1 MQANNLSKCR
11 DSIIKAFKDGTFLSE
26 HLKNSDD
33 GAHNYK
39 LENVNEF
46 IEKIKLM
53 EEKINSSLFK
63 EFFELSSP
71 AKYAKELINIKNR
84 DENKEIVAEIEN
96 RKSDLKDEIK
106 RMSEKEKKDKNVDET
121 LEIIKKIIDLNKD
134 AQN

>member
-1 MQANNLSKCR
+1 MSL
-11 DSIIKAFKDGTFLSE
+11 
-26 HLKNSDD
+26 LK
-33 GAHNYK
+33 K
-39 LENVNEF
+39 LNQW
-46 IEKIKLM
+46 KK
-53 EEKINSSLFK
+53 KINSSLFK

>member
-1 MQANNLSKCR
+1 MSL
-11 DSIIKAFKDGTFLSE
+11 
-26 HLKNSDD
+26 LK
-33 GAHNYK
+33 K
-39 LENVNEF
+39 LNRW
-46 IEKIKLM
+46 KK
-53 EEKINSSLFK
+53 KINSSLFK